1 MVQNLPGKVFLQ
13 YERAGVFWA
22 SNFPQKPAWLA
33 HEKQNQI

>member
-1 MVQNLPGKVFLQ
+1 MGQNLPGKVFLQ

-33 HEKQNQI
+33 HEKQNHI